1 MGFLV
6 DEKSPVIWR
15 GLMVMSA
22 LDKLLRQVAWNP
34 LDYLIVDTPPGTG
47 DTLLSLI
54 QNIPISGVV
63 IVTTPQ
69 QAALDVARRG
79 AKMFQKMKVPI
90 AGLVENMTSLTCPNC
105 SEQVSLFGEG
115 GTLLSKELGRIFQNY
130 QVLFKGIL
138 SLN

>member
-1 MGFLV
+1 MSMGFLV

-22 LDKLLRQVAWNP
+22 LEKLLRQVAWDP
-34 LDYLIVDTPPGTG
+34 LDYLVVDTPPGTG

-69 QAALDVARRG
+69 KAALDVARKG
-79 AKMFQKMKVPI
+79 ARMFQKMNVPI
-90 AGLVENMTSLTCPNC
+90 AGLVENMTNITCPKC
-105 SEQVSLFGEG
+105 LEQVSLFGEG
-115 GTLLSKELGRIFQNY
+115 GTILSKELGKALLLNY
-130 QVLFKGIL
+130 
-138 SLN
+138 

>member
-22 LDKLLRQVAWNP
+22 LDRLIRQVAWAP

-47 DTLLSLI
+47 DTLLSLV
-54 QNIPISGVV
+54 QNLPINGVV

-69 QAALDVARRG
+69 KAALDVARRG
-79 AKMFQKMKVPI
+79 AKMFEKLNVPI
-90 AGLVENMTSLTCPNC
+90 AGLIENMTSVTCPNC
-105 SEQVSLFGEG
+105 SQEVTLWGEG
-115 GTLLSKELGRIFQNY
+115 STALATELG
-130 QVLFKGIL
+130 K
-138 SLN
+138 